1 MPEAISYSEARK
13 NLAKYM
19 DETCDAHDPIIITRQ
34 KSRPVVLMSLEDY
47 NSITE
52 TSYLLRSKNNA
63 KRIFEAINQIESG
76 KCSSHD
82 IVEVE

>member
-1 MPEAISYSEARK
+1 MPEAISYSELRQ

-19 DETCDAHDPIIITRQ
+19 DETCDDHEPIIVTRQ

-47 NSITE
+47 NAITE
-52 TSYLLRSKNNA
+52 TSYLLKSKNNA

-76 KCSSHD
+76 KCCSHD
-82 IVEVE
+82 LIEVE